1 LQSRIN
7 QTTSWEK
14 RVAVQAFDRSVLKVG
29 QVFIMGVNILAFA
42 LGYVLQVRYA
52 WVLSLLIGL
61 IMLGGLA
68 NPNLALFKQL
78 YLRVLKPRGMVKP
91 NVVQEDATP
100 HQFAQGVGGSFLLA
114 AAIAFLAGAP
124 EVGWVLVW
132 IVIVL
137 AFVNFAFDFCVGCQM
152 YFQLDRFHLIPHRSD
167 ANA

>member
-1 LQSRIN
+1 
-7 QTTSWEK
+7 
-14 RVAVQAFDRSVLKVG
+14 
-29 QVFIMGVNILAFA
+29 MGDELEASFSD
-42 LGYVLQVRYA
+42 
-52 WVLSLLIGL
+52 LSLYAACPL
-61 IMLGGLA
+61 
-68 NPNLALFKQL
+68 K
-78 YLRVLKPRGMVKP
+78 YRSLRVEGLPEP

-152 YFQLDRFHLIPHRSD
+152 YFQLDRFHLIPHRTD
-167 ANA
+167 AQA